1 MAFRDWKK
9 YILIYNPEAGD
20 TSFKNK
26 LDLIIYKLQQKKI
39 QVVPYRT
46 FSPEDVQR
54 VVLDLDEVDFQ
65 GILVSGGDGTI
76 NQVVNGML
84 KNNLHVP
91 LGIFPSGTAN
101 DFANSLCIPRNVGA
115 ACDIITAG
123 EVMKVDVGFAGQD
136 YFINVVSGGLIS
148 EIAHTVDINLK
159 HALGKIAY
167 YLKGVGQ
174 LPKFKPYPLEVIA
187 DKGVFKSDVFLFLVL
202 NSSIAGGF
210 RNLAPKASLSDGL
223 LDVLVFK
230 SCNLA
235 EFLALFVRVLQ
246 GEGEHIKS
254 LNVEY
259 FQAKELVIN
268 SPSLSHIEL
277 DGELGPGLPLNIV
290 NLQDRLKVWVPFQEK

>member
-1 MAFRDWKK
+1 MVFRDWKR

-26 LDLIIYKLQQKKI
+26 LDLVIYKLQQNKI
-39 QVVPYRT
+39 QVVPFRT
-46 FSPEDVQR
+46 FSSEDVEQL
-54 VVLDLDEVDFQ
+54 VLDVDEDFQ

-76 NQVVNGML
+76 NHVVNGML
-84 KNNLHVP
+84 KRGLDVP

-101 DFANSLCIPRNVGA
+101 DFATSLGIPRNVAA
-115 ACDIITAG
+115 ACDLITDG
-123 EVMKVDVGFAGQD
+123 LLKNVDVGFAGED

-159 HALGKIAY
+159 HSLGKIAY

-174 LPKFKPYPLEVIA
+174 LPKFKPYPLEIIT

-210 RNLAPKASLSDGL
+210 RNLAPLASLSDGL

-230 SCNLA
+230 SCTIR

-246 GEGEHIKS
+246 GEHIKS
-254 LNVEY
+254 VNIEY
-259 FQAKELVIN
+259 FQAKELVIK
-268 SPSLSHIEL
+268 SPSLAHIEL
-277 DGELGPGLPLNIV
+277 DGELGPGLPLSIN
-290 NLQDRLKVWVPFQEK
+290 NLPQRLKVWVPVQKK